1 MLYITTLHISEFP
14 LALALATAVAFVVF
28 SIVKEK
34 CDERKRA

>member
-1 MLYITTLHISEFP
+1 MLFMTTLHLHEFHI
-14 LALALATAVAFVVF
+14 AAVVAAAIGFVIF

>member
-1 MLYITTLHISEFP
+1 MLYMTSLHLNEIHMVA
-14 LALALATAVAFVVF
+14 ALAAAIFFVVC

>member
-1 MLYITTLHISEFP
+1 MLYITSLHLNEFHM
-14 LALALATAVAFVVF
+14 AAAVATAIGFVIF

>member
-1 MLYITTLHISEFP
+1 MLYITSLHLHEFHM
-14 LALALATAVAFVVF
+14 AAAVAAVIGFVIF

>member
-1 MLYITTLHISEFP
+1 MLYITSLHINEFHMTV
-14 LALALATAVAFVVF
+14 ALAVAIVFVIF

>member
-1 MLYITTLHISEFP
+1 MFYLTTLHLNEFHI
-14 LALALATAVAFVVF
+14 AAALATAVGFVIF